1 MTFIILQEKLLI
13 EEDFKEV
20 LQQDEKISQIYK
32 RITET
37 KKNLDNLR
45 RSVYM
50 GLIPDKVFFLAEQE
64 SPEKEDARLEDER
77 SKVVA
82 IANDWKDV
90 ANDAFM
96 IARYA
101 KEDFD
106 SDDWERKRAV
116 IKRLGANLKLS
127 GRTIEFTPVKYL
139 VPVAEESECLKAKK
153 EAARTA
159 SQQMKKDLKEDLIS
173 SWCAIAHEVGTIIRS
188 DIFDSLG
195 IEGVSG
201 HETRIRLNGKFL

>member
-1 MTFIILQEKLLI
+1 MK
-13 EEDFKEV
+13 K
-20 LQQDEKISQIYK
+20 SQIYK

-64 SPEKEDARLEDER
+64 SPEKEVARLEDER

-82 IANDWKDV
+82 IANDWNDV

-96 IARYA
+96 FARYA

-139 VPVAEESECLKAKK
+139 VPVAESQDSLKAKK

-159 SQQMKKDLKEDLIS
+159 SQQMKKDLKEDL
-173 SWCAIAHEVGTIIRS
+173 V
-188 DIFDSLG
+188 
-195 IEGVSG
+195 
-201 HETRIRLNGKFL
+201 

>member
-1 MTFIILQEKLLI
+1 MMTFIILQEKLLI

-20 LQQDEKISQIYK
+20 LQQDEKISQINK

-50 GLIPDKVFFLAEQE
+50 GLIPDKAFFLAEQE
-64 SPEKEDARLEDER
+64 SPEKEVARLEDER

-96 IARYA
+96 FARYA

-106 SDDWERKRAV
+106 SDD
-116 IKRLGANLKLS
+116 
-127 GRTIEFTPVKYL
+127 
-139 VPVAEESECLKAKK
+139 
-153 EAARTA
+153 
-159 SQQMKKDLKEDLIS
+159 
-173 SWCAIAHEVGTIIRS
+173 
-188 DIFDSLG
+188 
-195 IEGVSG
+195 
-201 HETRIRLNGKFL
+201 